1 MEVKELK
8 TLVGRQT
15 TMEVKWLMTL
25 LAGDSRK
32 GNRGTDKGKAEPAK
46 DKKPPP
52 AKDAKAG
59 KAAKEKEV
67 RTCGDFWGGGG
78 EWGGR
83 GEGRV
88 RLGGGGVREED
99 RFQALVHNVLVLPS
113 WSHPLVT

>member
-67 RTCGDFWGGGG
+67 RTCGDFWG
-78 EWGGR
+78 
-83 GEGRV
+83 
-88 RLGGGGVREED
+88 LS
-99 RFQALVHNVLVLPS
+99 LIHI
-113 WSHPLVT
+113 